1 VEAATLRPPL
11 LAAEIEAL
19 LDAGGGGED
28 LELLVREAVD
38 LRDGPTLWH
47 VIAVLQR
54 RRATADEGLRRAEE
68 IALDALQD
76 AWFFGLPLA
85 ERGDGSAPPQQR

>member
-1 VEAATLRPPL
+1 MLRPPL
-11 LAAEIEAL
+11 VADEIEAL

-28 LELLVREAVD
+28 LELLVREAVG

-47 VIAVLQR
+47 VISVLR
-54 RRATADEGLRRAEE
+54 RRGASDVPGLRRAEQ
-68 IALDALQD
+68 IALDGLGD

-85 ERGDGSAPPQQR
+85 EPGDGSAVSPQP